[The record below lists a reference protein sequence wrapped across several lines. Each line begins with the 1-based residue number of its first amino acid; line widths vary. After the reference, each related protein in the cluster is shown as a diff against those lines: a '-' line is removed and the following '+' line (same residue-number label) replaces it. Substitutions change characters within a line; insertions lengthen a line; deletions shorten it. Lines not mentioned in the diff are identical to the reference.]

1 MELTVLSSATLEKG
15 QRIVI
20 GPQGLEGEN
29 TSSRDGGQLDGVTY
43 FGRKKSI
50 KKVVNDPSQI
60 ETTTSK
66 EIVNDFIIP
75 SKNP

>member
-1 MELTVLSSATLEKG
+1 
-15 QRIVI
+15 
-20 GPQGLEGEN
+20 
-29 TSSRDGGQLDGVTY
+29 LDGITY

-50 KKVVNDPSQI
+50 KKAINDPASI
-60 ETTTSK
+60 ETTTIK

>member
-1 MELTVLSSATLEKG
+1 M
-15 QRIVI
+15 
-20 GPQGLEGEN
+20 
-29 TSSRDGGQLDGVTY
+29 DGITY

-50 KKVVNDPSQI
+50 KKAVNDPDAV

-75 SKNP
+75 SKKP